1 MTVIRNM
8 LEKTSF
14 FEKLLG
20 MSRYE
25 GIWSSFVI
33 NQTGLNWLR
42 TQLIWKFYGD
52 CDETLIFINILEHWN
67 ELTWYVPERGGS
79 YQLYPGHV
87 LFPPY
92 IFLVLRT
99 HRCHHVVEIHDY
111 MHHRVEESDDHSLFT
126 CKHRRVLH
134 YKIFYFVDHATS
146 NDSW

>member
-42 TQLIWKFYGD
+42 TQLIWKFYG
-52 CDETLIFINILEHWN
+52 
-67 ELTWYVPERGGS
+67 
-79 YQLYPGHV
+79 
-87 LFPPY
+87 
-92 IFLVLRT
+92 
-99 HRCHHVVEIHDY
+99 
-111 MHHRVEESDDHSLFT
+111 
-126 CKHRRVLH
+126 
-134 YKIFYFVDHATS
+134 
-146 NDSW
+146 